1 MTREITRVNV
11 FTAALES
18 MGKGPF
24 SIGEIPPRP
33 ELVIDTSTIR
43 LEAKA
48 KLTLVAP
55 GEKAATGKS
64 SRPRAWKG
72 ALKIRNS
79 QMPR

>member
-24 SIGEIPPRP
+24 SIGEIPPTP

-64 SRPRAWKG
+64 SM
-72 ALKIRNS
+72 NS

>member
-1 MTREITRVNV
+1 MAKRSNAMKRKMKAKKN
-11 FTAALES
+11 L
-18 MGKGPF
+18 
-24 SIGEIPPRP
+24 
-33 ELVIDTSTIR
+33 
-43 LEAKA
+43 AKA